1 MKISDLKEFVD
12 RTVTL
17 RMTDG
22 EVLRVRVLFRSEE
35 YNDIIVDVLET
46 TRPER
51 YDPSSAYS
59 FNAADILS
67 VEGINDPAIPGPAI
81 DPAP

>member
-1 MKISDLKEFVD
+1 MKISELKEFVD
-12 RTVTL
+12 KTVTL

-22 EVLRVRVLFRSEE
+22 EVLRVRVIFRSEE

-67 VEGINDPAIPGPAI
+67 
-81 DPAP
+81 

>member
-1 MKISDLKEFVD
+1 
-12 RTVTL
+12 
-17 RMTDG
+17 MTDG
-22 EVLRVRVLFRSEE
+22 EVLRVRVIFRSEE

-67 VEGINDPAIPGPAI
+67 
-81 DPAP
+81 